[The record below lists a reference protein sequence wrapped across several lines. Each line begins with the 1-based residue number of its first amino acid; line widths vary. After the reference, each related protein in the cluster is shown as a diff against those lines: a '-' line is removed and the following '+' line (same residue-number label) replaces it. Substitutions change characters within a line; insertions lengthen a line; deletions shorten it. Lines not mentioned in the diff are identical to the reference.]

1 VTTWFRRLIAGL
13 RGLARRRRDDR
24 DLDDELQQY
33 FETSV
38 DAKIAAGLSEQQAIR
53 AARAELG
60 SCAAIEDDV
69 HDVGWETRMLSIWD
83 DVRYAV
89 RGLRASRGFTLA
101 VVITLGLG
109 IGVNTA
115 MFSMLDAVV
124 LRKLPVPG
132 AHELVAL
139 YENAPRVTPDV
150 VSGRGRYTR
159 FSYPRF
165 LRLQQALGTHGSLA
179 AMTAPN
185 LFPARLHNGQ
195 RISVSIQLV
204 SGNYFET
211 FRILPARGRM
221 LSPPDV
227 APGSPPVAVVSESFW
242 KRQMGSGDDA
252 VGQTIEIGGAGAM
265 VVGVAPAVF
274 NGAWMD
280 DTVDVWLPL
289 TLQPAIPYQGNTSSY
304 GPVDPSQPFVEQ
316 DRTAWL
322 TLVGRIGRSDRQL
335 ARTLLE
341 RANRLGITEFAMAV
355 TTNPDE
361 RAAYLAQTLA
371 IEPLARGF
379 SRLRARQ
386 SSVLLALMGLVALV
400 LLLTS
405 ANVATLLLVRG
416 GRRRRET
423 AVRVALGATRARIV
437 RYVLT
442 ETLLLAG
449 LGGLAGVLAA
459 GWSRHVLAREIVGT
473 SRLLPAGFSLDVRT
487 LLFGMAASLL
497 TAIVFGLVPAFRA
510 ARIGGMAAAGL
521 NERQTSGLAAIK
533 PMQSLVVLQLALS
546 VVVVF
551 SATLLSRSLLHL
563 VRVDPGFA
571 VEHLVSASFFNVR
584 TLGYTGDRVTALA
597 DRLVSVADSVPG
609 AASAAVSVCGLL
621 AGCSYTTSVR
631 LEGFDG
637 TVGVYQN
644 WVGPKYFS
652 TVGLPL
658 VRGREFDVR
667 DTEHTAPV
675 IIITES
681 IARRYFQNRDPI
693 GKRVS
698 GLATGL
704 RSAAEIVGVVGDL
717 RPVSLRDAPVAMVF
731 YPLSRRRAD
740 AVPTS
745 LDLRVSG
752 DPNQAVRAVRE
763 ALSSTEP
770 ALTFYV
776 TSMPMRMSQLV
787 ERDRTVAYLT
797 SAFAGLALVLA
808 SVGLYGVLSF
818 FVTQRNHEI
827 GVRMALGA
835 HGSEVLALIFK
846 HGAALVVVG
855 LALGLAA
862 APLAAR
868 SLQGM
873 FFEVTTLDPVTFI
886 SVSTL
891 MLVVGALAAILPA
904 RRATKVDPMVVLRS
918 E

>member
-1 VTTWFRRLIAGL
+1 MIAGL
-13 RGLARRRRDDR
+13 RGLVRRHRDDR

-33 FETSV
+33 VEACV
-38 DAKIAAGLSEQQAIR
+38 AAKIAAGLSDQQAIR

-60 SCAAIEDDV
+60 SRAAIEDYV
-69 HDVGWETRMLSIWD
+69 RDVGWETRMLSIWD

-89 RGLRASRGFTLA
+89 RGLWASRGFTLV

-115 MFSMLDAVV
+115 IFSMLDAVV
-124 LRKLPVPG
+124 LRNLPVPD
-132 AHELVAL
+132 AHELVGL
-139 YENAPRVTPDV
+139 YENAPRVTPDI
-150 VSGRGRYTR
+150 VSGTDRYTR

-185 LFPARLHNGQ
+185 GFPARLHNGQ
-195 RISVSIQLV
+195 RISVLVQLV

-211 FRILPARGRM
+211 FRVLAARGRM
-221 LSPPDV
+221 LSAPDV
-227 APGSPPVAVVSESFW
+227 APGSPPVAVVSDSFW
-242 KRQMGSGDDA
+242 KRVGSGDDA
-252 VGQTIEIGGAGAM
+252 VGQTIEIGGAAAM
-265 VVGVAPAVF
+265 VVGVASAGF
-274 NGAWMD
+274 NSPWMD
-280 DTVDVWLPL
+280 ATVDVWLPL
-289 TLQPAIPYQGNTSSY
+289 TLQPAIPYQGNTSMY
-304 GPVDPSQPFVEQ
+304 GSVDPNQPFIQQ
-316 DRTAWL
+316 DRIAWL
-322 TLVGRIGRSDRQL
+322 TLVGRISRRDRHL
-335 ARTLLE
+335 AQALLQT
-341 RANRLGITEFAMAV
+341 ANRLGITEFAMSVA
-355 TTNPDE
+355 TNPDG
-361 RAAYLAQTLA
+361 RAEFLAQTLA

-386 SSVLLALMGLVALV
+386 SSMLLALMGLVALI

-405 ANVATLLLVRG
+405 ANVANLLLVRG

-459 GWSRHVLAREIVGT
+459 GWSRHVLARQIVGT
-473 SRLLPAGFSLDVRT
+473 SRLLPAGFSLDGRT
-487 LLFGMAASLL
+487 LLFAIAASLL

-521 NERQTSGLAAIK
+521 NERQTSGLETIK
-533 PMQSLVVLQLALS
+533 PMQPLVVLQLALS
-546 VVVVF
+546 VVVIF
-551 SATLLSRSLLHL
+551 AATLLSRSLMNL

-584 TLGYTGDRVTALA
+584 SLGYTGDRVTALA
-597 DRLVSVADSVPG
+597 DRLVSVADTVPG

-621 AGCSYTTSVR
+621 AGCSYSTSVR
-631 LEGFDG
+631 LAGFDG
-637 TVGVYQN
+637 EVGVYQN

-658 VRGREFDVR
+658 LRGREFDVR
-667 DTEHTAPV
+667 DTEHAAPV
-675 IIITES
+675 AIITES

-698 GLATGL
+698 GLATGQQ
-704 RSAAEIVGVVGDL
+704 SDAEIVGVVGDL
-717 RPVSLRDAPVAMVF
+717 RPRSLRDAPVSMVF
-731 YPLSRRRAD
+731 YPLGRRRAD
-740 AVPTS
+740 AFPQS

-763 ALSSTEP
+763 ALSATEP
-770 ALTFYV
+770 ALTFNV
-776 TSMPMRMSQLV
+776 TSMPMRMSQQV
-787 ERDRTVAYLT
+787 ERDCSVTYLM

-808 SVGLYGVLSF
+808 SIGLYGVLSF

-835 HGSEVLALIFK
+835 DRSEVLALIFK
-846 HGAALVVVG
+846 HGATLVVIG
-855 LALGLAA
+855 LAVGLAA

-904 RRATKVDPMVVLRS
+904 RRATNVDPMVVLRS